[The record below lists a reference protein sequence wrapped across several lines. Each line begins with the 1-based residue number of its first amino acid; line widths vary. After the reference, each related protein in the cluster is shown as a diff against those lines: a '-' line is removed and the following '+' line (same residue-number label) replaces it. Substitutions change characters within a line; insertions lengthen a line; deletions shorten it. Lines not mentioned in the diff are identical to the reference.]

1 MNKFVLSAAIS
12 AAFALPSFHL
22 FAADVPQGVELASN
36 QHLVRANGAEPDTV
50 DPGFVGSGS
59 PGDVIVNDLFEG
71 LVIENLDGETIPGQ
85 AQSWSISEDGKTV
98 TFVLRDGLTWSDGS
112 PLTANDF
119 VYAWQRAVDSKTGNS
134 TGFNFQTAN
143 VVNADQIVAGDKP
156 SSELGVKAQDAR
168 TLVVSLTRPTPYFIS
183 MMSIK
188 TFFPVP
194 QATVEMHGD
203 SWTRAEHF
211 VSNGAYTLKQWVP
224 NEKVEVV
231 RNHHYRDD
239 AKTVIEG
246 VTYLALSSQNAE
258 LTRYQAGEIHMTNR
272 VQLEYYQK
280 LIKES
285 PEQIQAL
292 RLLGSY
298 VYAFNTRVAPFD
310 NADIRRALSMVIDR
324 ELLVD
329 KVTGQGEPAA
339 YSVVPDIIAGYEGAV
354 PSFKAA
360 DRKELLEKAKALLAE
375 AGYGPSKPL
384 TIKLTYNTSENH
396 KKIALAIASM
406 WKPLGVNVQ
415 LNNMEW
421 NAYLSAKTAGDFT
434 VARSYAFGDFA
445 EPSSVLGSFQ
455 CGHVSNETGFC
466 DSKFDDLLAQA
477 ATAAKDSE
485 RYQLYHQAE
494 DILNDAAPVI
504 PLYHYNHTRLVKANL
519 KGFPANNPKGNI
531 YAKDMFFVK

>member
-1 MNKFVLSAAIS
+1 MKKYALSAAIS
-12 AAFALPSFHL
+12 AALVFPSFHL
-22 FAADVPQGVELASN
+22 VAADVPAGVELAQN
-36 QHLVRANGAEPDTV
+36 QQFVRANGAEPDTV
-50 DPGFVGSGS
+50 DPGFVSSGS

-71 LVIENLDGETIPGQ
+71 LVIENLNGETVPGQ
-85 AQSWSISEDGKTV
+85 AESWSISEDGKTV
-98 TFVLRDGLTWSDGS
+98 TFVLRDGLKWSDGTS
-112 PLTANDF
+112 LTASDF

-143 VVNADQIVAGDKP
+143 VVNADEIVAGDKP
-156 SSELGVKAQDAR
+156 SSQLGVKAQDDR
-168 TLVVSLTRPTPYFIS
+168 ILVVSLTRPTPYFIS

-188 TFFPVP
+188 TFSPVP
-194 QATVEMHGD
+194 QAAVEKHGD
-203 SWTRAEHF
+203 SWTRAENF
-211 VSNGAYTLKQWVP
+211 VSNGAYKLKQWVP

-231 RNHHYRDD
+231 RNSQYRDD
-239 AKTVIEG
+239 DKTVIEG

-280 LIKES
+280 LMKES

-298 VYAFNTRVAPFD
+298 VYAFNTRVEPFD
-310 NADIRRALSMVIDR
+310 NADVRRALSMVIDR
-324 ELLVD
+324 ELLVE

-339 YSVVPDIIAGYEGAV
+339 YAVVPDIIAGYESAV
-354 PSFKAA
+354 PSFKSE
-360 DRKELLEKAKALLAE
+360 DRKERLNEAKDLLVE

-406 WKPLGVNVQ
+406 WKPLGVKVQ

-434 VARSYAFGDFA
+434 LARSYAFGDFA

-466 DSKFDDLLAQA
+466 NNKFDDLLAQA
-477 ATAAKDSE
+477 AAASDQSE

-494 DILNDAAPVI
+494 VILNDAAPVI
-504 PLYHYNHTRLVKANL
+504 PLYHYNHTRLVKADL
-519 KGFPANNPKGNI
+519 KGFPVNNPKGNI